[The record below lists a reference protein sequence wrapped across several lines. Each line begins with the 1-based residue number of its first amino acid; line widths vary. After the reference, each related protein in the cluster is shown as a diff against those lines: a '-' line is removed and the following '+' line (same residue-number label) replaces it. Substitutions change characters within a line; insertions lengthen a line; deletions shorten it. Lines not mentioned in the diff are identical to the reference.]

1 MTPVTLP
8 AILPMILIVDD
19 DPDALGLLHK
29 VVAANGLVPQVAAS
43 GEEALAIIDAAMPDL
58 ILLDAVMPGMDGF
71 ETCRRI
77 KAIEGAAHV
86 PVIFMTGLSETEHVI
101 KGLAAGGVDYV
112 TKPLAIEELLARMR
126 VHIGNAYKTRS
137 ALTALDSLGGRLLA
151 TDDDGAIR
159 WATAETQR
167 LLDDLD
173 HEAMGALR
181 GALVRRLAMGEAG
194 SKGEEDEVLPAGAY
208 KFSFSYL
215 GAASAGEHLFSIA
228 RSFEGMEAQ
237 MLQQELGLTPREAD
251 VLLWTARGKSNK
263 DMSEI
268 LNISARTVNKHL
280 DHIFIKLG
288 VENRASAA
296 AVATRVLANQR

>member
-1 MTPVTLP
+1 MTPLVLV
-8 AILPMILIVDD
+8 VDD
-19 DPDALGLLHK
+19 DPDARGLLETLM
-29 VVAANGLVPQVAAS
+29 AANGLAAS
-43 GEEALAIIDAAMPDL
+43 SAPDGEAALAAIGRIMPDL

-86 PVIFMTGLSETEHVI
+86 PVIFMTGLSETEHVV

-112 TKPLAIEELLARMR
+112 TKPLAMDALMARVR
-126 VHIGNAYKTRS
+126 VHLGNAAKTRG
-137 ALTALDSLGGRLLA
+137 ALTALDNLGGRLLA
-151 TDDDGAIR
+151 CGDDGAVR
-159 WATAETQR
+159 WATGETQR

-173 HEAMGALR
+173 AEALAVLR
-181 GALVRRLAMGEAG
+181 AALVRRLAEAG
-194 SKGEEDEVLPAGAY
+194 ERAEEETLAAGVQ
-208 KFSFSYL
+208 KFSIAYL

-237 MLQQELGLTPREAD
+237 VLQQDLSLTPREAD

-280 DHIFIKLG
+280 DHIFVKLG
-288 VENRASAA
+288 VENRAAAA
-296 AVATRVLANQR
+296 AVATRVLAKR

>member
-1 MTPVTLP
+1 MTLTAPLVALP
-8 AILPMILIVDD
+8 LPLILIVDD
-19 DPDALGLLHK
+19 DPDARTLLQN
-29 VVAANGLVPQVAAS
+29 VVAAHGLVPQVAES
-43 GEEALAIIDAAMPDL
+43 GEAALAAIDRAMPDL
-58 ILLDAVMPGMDGF
+58 ILLDAMMPGMDGF

-77 KAIEGAAHV
+77 KAIEGAAHI
-86 PVIFMTGLSETEHVI
+86 PIIFMTGLSETEHVVR
-101 KGLAAGGVDYV
+101 GFAAGGVDYV
-112 TKPLAIEELLARMR
+112 TKPLAIEALMARVR
-126 VHIGNAYKTRS
+126 AHLGNAYKTRS

-151 TDDDGAIR
+151 SDDAGAIR

-173 HEAMGALR
+173 HEAMGSLR
-181 GALVRRLAMGEAG
+181 GALVRRLGGTGDA
-194 SKGEEDEVLPAGAY
+194 DEMLPGGAQ
-208 KFSFSYL
+208 KFTLGYL
-215 GAASAGEHLFSIA
+215 GAASPGEHLFSIA

-296 AVATRVLANQR
+296 AVATRVLASRR

>member
-1 MTPVTLP
+1 MTPV
-8 AILPMILIVDD
+8 ILIVDD
-19 DPDALGLLHK
+19 DGDARALLSN
-29 VVAANGLVPQVAAS
+29 VVAADGLVGQVAAS
-43 GEEALAIIDAAMPDL
+43 GEEALAQIAATMPDL
-58 ILLDAVMPGMDGF
+58 ILLDAMMPGMDGF

-101 KGLAAGGVDYV
+101 RGLAAGGVDYV
-112 TKPLAIEELLARMR
+112 TKPLKFEELLARIR
-126 VHIGNAYKTRS
+126 VHLGNAYKTRS

-151 TDDDGAIR
+151 CDGDGTIR

-167 LLDDLD
+167 LLDELD
-173 HEAMGALR
+173 SETRVPLAAELARRIGMPPGDPDEGATR
-181 GALVRRLAMGEAG
+181 
-194 SKGEEDEVLPAGAY
+194 PAGPQ
-208 KFSFSYL
+208 KFTVTYL
-215 GAASAGEHLFSIA
+215 GASSPGEHLFSIA
-228 RSFEGMEAQ
+228 RSFEGMEVQ
-237 MLQQELGLTPREAD
+237 MLQQDLGLTPREAD

-296 AVATRVLANQR
+296 AVATRVLAKR

>member
-1 MTPVTLP
+1 MTAPHLP
-8 AILPMILIVDD
+8 AILIVDD
-19 DPDALGLLHK
+19 DPDARLLLQN
-29 VVAANGLVPQVAAS
+29 VVAANGLAPHVAAD
-43 GEEALAIIDAAMPDL
+43 GMEALDSIAATMPDL
-58 ILLDAVMPGMDGF
+58 ILLDAMMPGMDGF

-77 KAIEGAAHV
+77 KAIEGAAHI
-86 PVIFMTGLSETEHVI
+86 PVIFMTGLSEPEHVMQ
-101 KGLAAGGVDYV
+101 GLAAGGVDYV
-112 TKPLAIEELLARMR
+112 TKPLAIEVLMARVR
-126 VHIGNAYKTRS
+126 VHLGNAYTTRS

-151 TDDDGAIR
+151 AGADGTIR
-159 WATAETQR
+159 WATGETQR

-173 HEAMGALR
+173 KETMGALR
-181 GALVRRLAMGEAG
+181 GVLARRVLTAETGER
-194 SKGEEDEVLPAGAY
+194 EDGDETLPAGAQ
-208 KFSFSYL
+208 KFSLSYL
-215 GAASAGEHLFSIA
+215 GAASPGEHLFSIA

-280 DHIFIKLG
+280 DHIFVKLG

-296 AVATRVLANQR
+296 AVATRALAKRN